1 MTTPTRFVQVVAA
14 AIPRQ
19 DRILIARRPRHLHQ
33 GGLWEFPGGKLE
45 PGEAPEAALGR
56 ELREELGIELLGSR
70 PLIRIKHAYPD
81 KAVELDVY
89 LVTGF
94 SGEPEGREG
103 QEVRWVSR
111 RALSE
116 YCFPAA
122 NRPIVSAVQLPE
134 HYLITGAYEDLG
146 DFSRQLDAALG
157 GGVRLVQL
165 RAKELSADAYRELA
179 GRALE
184 LCRRHGAA
192 LLLNAAPA
200 LVRELGADGVH
211 LDSRR
216 LAACV
221 ERPLP
226 AHYMVG
232 ASVHSAAELA
242 QAGRIG
248 ADFAVLGPVAPTQSH
263 PGQAPL
269 GWSRFA
275 DLTLESTLPVYALG
289 GLGPGDTRR
298 AFESGAQGIAAIRA
312 LWGAGR

>member
-1 MTTPTRFVQVVAA
+1 MSTPNRFVKVVAA

-19 DRILIARRPRHLHQ
+19 DRILIARRPHHLHQ

-56 ELREELGIELLGSR
+56 ELHEELGIELSGSR
-70 PLIRIKHAYPD
+70 PLIRIKHVYPD
-81 KAVELDVY
+81 KAVDLDVY

-103 QEVRWVSR
+103 QEVRWVRR
-111 RALSE
+111 RALTD
-116 YCFPAA
+116 YRFPAA

-134 HYLITGAYEDLG
+134 HYLITGAYENLG
-146 DFSRQLDAALG
+146 DFSRRLDTALE

-165 RAKELSADAYRELA
+165 RAKGLSAGAYRELA
-179 GRALE
+179 SRALA
-184 LCRRHGAA
+184 LCRRREAA

-200 LVRELGADGVH
+200 LVCDLGADGVH

-216 LAACV
+216 LAACA

-226 AHYMVG
+226 ARFLVG
-232 ASVHSAAELA
+232 ASAHSAADLA
-242 QAGRIG
+242 QAARIG

-269 GWSRFA
+269 GWPRFA
-275 DLTLESTLPVYALG
+275 ELALESALPVYALG
-289 GLGPGDTRR
+289 GLGRGDTRR
-298 AFESGAQGIAAIRA
+298 AFEAGAQGIAAIRA